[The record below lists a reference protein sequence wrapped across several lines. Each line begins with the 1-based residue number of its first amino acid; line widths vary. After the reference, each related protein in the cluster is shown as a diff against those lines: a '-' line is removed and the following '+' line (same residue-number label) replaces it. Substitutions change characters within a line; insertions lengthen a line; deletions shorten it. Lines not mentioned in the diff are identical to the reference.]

1 MSQRAYLFLP
11 CLLSLRGLTPG
22 PPPSRAQGRAGNW
35 CPRRMIHFVLLI
47 SRQGKVRLTKWYS
60 PYSAKEK
67 SRTVREVSAAVL
79 ARQQK
84 QCNFLEYK
92 DKKVIYKRWRPHP
105 LQGLRTPQQGLSP
118 PLLDTCFT
126 LAERDG
132 SERCPDRLTTCPPD
146 HAACR
151 YASLYFLACV
161 DEDDNELIVLE
172 TIHHFVEVLDRY
184 FGNVCELDLI
194 FNFHKAYHILD
205 ELLITGE
212 LQVRVCRPVP
222 FVPRPPSPRRLTE
235 RVRHPLLLQEPS
247 KKAILRVTAAQ
258 DALMEGSG
266 DSKVSDSK
274 YEI

>member
-1 MSQRAYLFLP
+1 MADEMS
-11 CLLSLRGLTPG
+11 
-22 PPPSRAQGRAGNW
+22 N
-35 CPRRMIHFVLLI
+35 
-47 SRQGKVRLTKWYS
+47 
-60 PYSAKEK
+60 
-67 SRTVREVSAAVL
+67 
-79 ARQQK
+79 
-84 QCNFLEYK
+84 
-92 DKKVIYKRWRPHP
+92 
-105 LQGLRTPQQGLSP
+105 LQ
-118 PLLDTCFT
+118 
-126 LAERDG
+126 
-132 SERCPDRLTTCPPD
+132 
-146 HAACR
+146 

-161 DEDDNELIVLE
+161 DDDDNELIVLE

-212 LQVRVCRPVP
+212 LQ
-222 FVPRPPSPRRLTE
+222 
-235 RVRHPLLLQEPS
+235 EPS

>member
-1 MSQRAYLFLP
+1 MCFGRHLQRTKH
-11 CLLSLRGLTPG
+11 GD
-22 PPPSRAQGRAGNW
+22 PSR
-35 CPRRMIHFVLLI
+35 
-47 SRQGKVRLTKWYS
+47 
-60 PYSAKEK
+60 
-67 SRTVREVSAAVL
+67 
-79 ARQQK
+79 
-84 QCNFLEYK
+84 
-92 DKKVIYKRWRPHP
+92 RPHP
-105 LQGLRTPQQGLSP
+105 S
-118 PLLDTCFT
+118 
-126 LAERDG
+126 
-132 SERCPDRLTTCPPD
+132 LTARAR
-146 HAACR
+146 AANSARAHR

-161 DEDDNELIVLE
+161 DDDDNELIVLE

-212 LQVRVCRPVP
+212 LQ
-222 FVPRPPSPRRLTE
+222 
-235 RVRHPLLLQEPS
+235 EPS